1 MNMYYHSYSEW
12 GFPYFKG
19 TLIHHLP
26 EMDSISNINS
36 FSHPLV
42 VTFLYIYII
51 QAISA

>member
-1 MNMYYHSYSEW
+1 MNMYYHSEW

-26 EMDSISNINS
+26 EMDSISSINS

-42 VTFLYIYII
+42 VTFFLYIYN
-51 QAISA
+51 SSYF